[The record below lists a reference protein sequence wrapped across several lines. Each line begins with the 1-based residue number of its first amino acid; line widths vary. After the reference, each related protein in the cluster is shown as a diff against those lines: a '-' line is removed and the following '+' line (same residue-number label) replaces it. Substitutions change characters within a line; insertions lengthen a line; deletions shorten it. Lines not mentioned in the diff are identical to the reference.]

1 MAHNEGTKE
10 GGSSTDTVIA
20 HFSSDDEKPKPIATA
35 TSGEYVTA
43 GDSNSSLETLTSSSG
58 VTFFSNINTDDRKKG
73 KFDTFKSSL
82 REGRIFKIKKK
93 PRETDPSCEA
103 DTEQD
108 DKTSLKKLEIGDD
121 KEISRQQSQQLKES
135 KPTSVI
141 SKKKKKKKSHSLV
154 RKLSFNKFRL
164 SSEQQ
169 EARHTPEGGD
179 SSRSQSQSPQESPVH
194 PNESIEKQRQG
205 DENVPEREK
214 TARGELKKPE
224 KLLEKP
230 SKIVTV
236 VQHTPL
242 ITKSFVQHDTVQHPQ
257 REEQDKVSR
266 SDLQCCSTL
275 PYALSS
281 WPERSETKLAEDAV
295 LRTGKTR
302 AKSDSDS
309 SGLRMTSES
318 SPVEVR
324 RKLSLLE
331 EKRAI
336 FQRRFFDSSK
346 DTKDAVLTVSSLTID
361 DEPPST
367 IDNEFFEQQE
377 EERKKRRARQI
388 SVKTFDTFSSF
399 ETALDE
405 ETGLGYLGSIEEDY
419 TESYNSM
426 DDHLSK
432 SHSAMVGAV
441 AGQSSSNNASNLG
454 VDEKREHLY
463 KILVIGELGAGK
475 TSIIKRYVHQFFSQ
489 HYRATIGVD
498 FALKVLNWD
507 PHTIIR
513 LQLWDIAGQERFGNM
528 TRVYY
533 KEAVGAFI
541 VFDVTRSATLDAVV
555 KWKQD
560 LDSKVQLPDGS
571 SIPCVLLANKC
582 DQQKEGLVNSPT
594 KMDEYCKE
602 KNFSGW
608 FETSAKENI
617 NIEEAARF
625 LVNKILQNDQVMR
638 GNGSQDQTDGER
650 FALSQSPTSS
660 KKSCSC

>member
-1 MAHNEGTKE
+1 MAHNESTKE
-10 GGSSTDTVIA
+10 GAGSSTDTVIA
-20 HFSSDDEKPKPIATA
+20 RFSSDEEKQKPSATG

-43 GDSNSSLETLTSSSG
+43 GDSNSSLDTLTSSSG
-58 VTFFSNINTDDRKKG
+58 ATPFSNIISADDGNKG
-73 KFDTFKSSL
+73 KFGTFKSSF
-82 REGRIFKIKKK
+82 REGRIFKMKKK
-93 PRETDPSCEA
+93 SRETGP
-103 DTEQD
+103 EQD
-108 DKTSLKKLEIGDD
+108 DRTFLRKLEIRND
-121 KEISRQQSQQLKES
+121 KEISRQQSQQLEEP
-135 KPTSVI
+135 KPTSAI
-141 SKKKKKKKSHSLV
+141 LKMKKKKKKSHSLV
-154 RKLSFNKFRL
+154 RKLSFSKFRL

-179 SSRSQSQSPQESPVH
+179 NSCCQRQSPQESPVH
-194 PNESIEKQRQG
+194 PNEPINKQGQG
-205 DENVPEREK
+205 DDSVPGRER
-214 TARGELKKPE
+214 TAKGELKKPE
-224 KLLEKP
+224 KLPEKP
-230 SKIVTV
+230 SKTVTV
-236 VQHTPL
+236 VQHTTPL
-242 ITKSFVQHDTVQHPQ
+242 IRSIKSFVQRDTAQVPRQ
-257 REEQDKVSR
+257 EVQDKVFR
-266 SDLQCCSTL
+266 PDLQCCSTL

-281 WPERSETKLAEDAV
+281 WPERSETKLAEDAAV
-295 LRTGKTR
+295 ETGKTR
-302 AKSDSDS
+302 ARSDPDS
-309 SGLRMTSES
+309 SNLLMTSKL
-318 SPVEVR
+318 SPVREVR

-336 FQRRFFDSSK
+336 FQRRFFDSSSK
-346 DTKDAVLTVSSLTID
+346 DIHAKDAVLTVSSLTID
-361 DEPPST
+361 DEPSS
-367 IDNEFFEQQE
+367 IIENEFFEQRE
-377 EERKKRRARQI
+377 EERKKRKARQI
-388 SVKTFDTFSSF
+388 SVKTFDTFSTF
-399 ETALDE
+399 ESALDE

-419 TESYNSM
+419 TESYDSM
-426 DDHLSK
+426 DDHHGR
-432 SHSAMVGAV
+432 SHSAIVGAV

-582 DQQKEGLVNSPT
+582 DQQKEGPINSPT
-594 KMDEYCKE
+594 KMDEYCEE

-625 LVNKILQNDQVMR
+625 LVNKTVQSIAICLVYRMERKFYQ
-638 GNGSQDQTDGER
+638 STDIRKETFGG
-650 FALSQSPTSS
+650 T
-660 KKSCSC
+660 

>member
-1 MAHNEGTKE
+1 
-10 GGSSTDTVIA
+10 
-20 HFSSDDEKPKPIATA
+20 
-35 TSGEYVTA
+35 
-43 GDSNSSLETLTSSSG
+43 
-58 VTFFSNINTDDRKKG
+58 
-73 KFDTFKSSL
+73 
-82 REGRIFKIKKK
+82 
-93 PRETDPSCEA
+93 
-103 DTEQD
+103 
-108 DKTSLKKLEIGDD
+108 
-121 KEISRQQSQQLKES
+121 
-135 KPTSVI
+135 
-141 SKKKKKKKSHSLV
+141 
-154 RKLSFNKFRL
+154 
-164 SSEQQ
+164 
-169 EARHTPEGGD
+169 
-179 SSRSQSQSPQESPVH
+179 
-194 PNESIEKQRQG
+194 
-205 DENVPEREK
+205 
-214 TARGELKKPE
+214 
-224 KLLEKP
+224 
-230 SKIVTV
+230 
-236 VQHTPL
+236 
-242 ITKSFVQHDTVQHPQ
+242 
-257 REEQDKVSR
+257 
-266 SDLQCCSTL
+266 
-275 PYALSS
+275 
-281 WPERSETKLAEDAV
+281 
-295 LRTGKTR
+295 
-302 AKSDSDS
+302 
-309 SGLRMTSES
+309 MTSDS

-367 IDNEFFEQQE
+367 IDNESFEQQE

-388 SVKTFDTFSSF
+388 SVKTFDTFSTF

-405 ETGLGYLGSIEEDY
+405 ETGLDYLGSIEEDY
-419 TESYNSM
+419 TESYNNM

-432 SHSAMVGAV
+432 SHSAMVGAI

>member
-1 MAHNEGTKE
+1 MDRNESTNE
-10 GGSSTDTVIA
+10 GGSSPDTVIA
-20 HFSSDDEKPKPIATA
+20 RSSSEEEKQKPIAGS
-35 TSGEYVTA
+35 TSGEYVTV
-43 GDSNSSLETLTSSSG
+43 GDSSSSLDTLTSGSG
-58 VTFFSNINTDDRKKG
+58 SVAIRTDDKKRG
-73 KFDTFKSSL
+73 KFGAFKSSL
-82 REGRIFKIKKK
+82 REGGLFKIKKK
-93 PRETDPSCEA
+93 LRESDVSVDA
-103 DTEQD
+103 DAEQD
-108 DKTSLKKLEIGDD
+108 DKAARKQTEGD
-121 KEISRQQSQQLKES
+121 KEIARRQSQQLEDVKES
-135 KPTSVI
+135 KSAPHATTL
-141 SKKKKKKKSHSLV
+141 KKKKKKSHSLV
-154 RKLSFNKFRL
+154 RKLSLNKFRL

-169 EARHTPEGGD
+169 ETRHTPEGGD
-179 SSRSQSQSPQESPVH
+179 SSRSQSQSSQDSPVH
-194 PNESIEKQRQG
+194 SCGPTGGIAASKGQE
-205 DENVPEREK
+205 DDDVPEREK
-214 TARGELKKPE
+214 GTKGELKKSE
-224 KLLEKP
+224 KLLEK
-230 SKIVTV
+230 STKTVTV
-236 VQHTPL
+236 VQHKSPSV
-242 ITKSFVQHDTVQHPQ
+242 IIKSFAGVVQRDTEHPQ
-257 REEQDKVSR
+257 QEKQEELIGV
-266 SDLQCCSTL
+266 QCSSTL
-275 PYALSS
+275 PYALSK
-281 WPERSETKLAEDAV
+281 WPERSEVVDTAVKRGKLK
-295 LRTGKTR
+295 L
-302 AKSDSDS
+302 KSDSDS
-309 SGLRMTSES
+309 SATSRS

-346 DTKDAVLTVSSLTID
+346 DTQSDETVIAVSVDDARR
-361 DEPPST
+361 
-367 IDNEFFEQQE
+367 E
-377 EERKKRRARQI
+377 EERKRRARQI
-388 SVKTFDTFSSF
+388 SVRTFDTFSTLEGTF
-399 ETALDE
+399 DDDA
-405 ETGLGYLGSIEEDY
+405 GLGYLDGIEEDY
-419 TESYNSM
+419 TESCNNTDSNYRRFHAAM
-426 DDHLSK
+426 AVMGAGDHLDK
-432 SHSAMVGAV
+432 
-441 AGQSSSNNASNLG
+441 SSSNNAPNLG
-454 VDEKREHLY
+454 VGEKREHLY

-571 SIPCVLLANKC
+571 PIPCVLLANKC
-582 DQQKEGLVNSPT
+582 DQQKEGLINSPT

-638 GNGSQDQTDGER
+638 GNGAQDQPDGER
-650 FALSQSPTSS
+650 FALNQSPTNS
-660 KKSCSC
+660 KKSCGC